1 MLVCAQKGSSKKN
14 FMKNIVFL
22 TLIFLFLYSGFS
34 IKYVLNFSGIKLFI
48 CSQLL
53 REELTMN

>member
-1 MLVCAQKGSSKKN
+1 
-14 FMKNIVFL
+14 MKNTVFL
-22 TLIFLFLYSGFS
+22 TLIFLFLYSEFS
-34 IKYVLNFSGIKLFI
+34 IKYFLNFSEIKLFI